1 MTEINSNTVLFP
13 ELARMARSNIAPPLD
28 IWSNEGGGRALFEQE
43 KAGTEASIAK
53 LRAGLPAE
61 KEGTDR
67 MAREAK
73 EAYDRAKTAYVEK
86 YGSEQL
92 ANLELTLKNRNDG
105 DSFTLSPEAKA
116 FLRDAQELRRLE
128 KFSEAAA
135 SWAISN
141 PKHREVGVQFSEYVN
156 AVSTA
161 TYESRFNKDPQRR
174 LEALRDLDQLWN
186 GPKSFANIHAQH
198 KRDLDQLLNGPKN
211 FDDNLAQDKAGTST
225 TTPVETPTVLA
236 PSALEIPDE
245 RKLFKIDPS
254 DNSVKL
260 DVKAL
265 AKLTPDQMALEQLKK
280 LADSLR
286 KQSETDDL
294 RDALNRALTERT
306 AELAAS

>member
-1 MTEINSNTVLFP
+1 MDTS
-13 ELARMARSNIAPPLD
+13 
-28 IWSNEGGGRALFEQE
+28 SNEGGGRALFEQS
-43 KAGTEASIAK
+43 KAGHEASIAK

-67 MAREAK
+67 IAREAK

-105 DSFTLSPEAKA
+105 DSFTISPEAKA
-116 FLRDAQELRRLE
+116 FFRDAQELRRLE
-128 KFSEAAA
+128 KYSEAAA

-141 PKHREVGVQFSEYVN
+141 PKHREVEVQFAEFMN
-156 AVSTA
+156 ALSTA
-161 TYESRFNKDPQRR
+161 GYESRFNKDPQRR
-174 LEALRDLDQLWN
+174 LEALRDLDQLLN
-186 GPKSFANIHAQH
+186 GPKSFRNIQAQH
-198 KRDLDQLLNGPKN
+198 QRDLDQLMNGPKN
-211 FDDNLAQDKAGTST
+211 FDDNPAQHKAGTST
-225 TTPVETPTVLA
+225 MTPVEAPTALG
-236 PSALEIPDE
+236 PSALQIPDE
-245 RKLFKIDPS
+245 RKLFKVDPS

-260 DVKAL
+260 DIKAL

-286 KQSETDDL
+286 KQSGTDDL
-294 RDALNRALTERT
+294 RDALNQALTDRT